1 MKIHHT
7 RLHMLDVGSQT
18 QLRFPIPVHSAIIE
32 EEREKQI
39 DFSIYSCQVMPGHD

>member
-18 QLRFPIPVHSAIIE
+18 QKTTKLMQDFNE
-32 EEREKQI
+32 EMI
-39 DFSIYSCQVMPGHD
+39 